1 MTRLELMVLL
11 EMLYP
16 QQEGG
21 IVLFCPCQTAPPS
34 VECRLDLKD
43 ALLRGPGSRMLGGLS
58 L

>member
-1 MTRLELMVLL
+1 MVLL

-43 ALLRGPGSRMLGGLS
+43 ALLRGPGSRMLRGLS
-58 L
+58 LQ